1 MPAEPA
7 PREFFAALTRPC
19 GACGRDV
26 FAAVMDVAAGGADDC
41 AACRDFHRRL
51 ADCWR
56 DLTQNPEELKTIAA
70 DARARH
76 RLRRIFASYGERGVH
91 RPLILPSTLKLE
103 LTSRCNL
110 TCAHCL
116 ARAGTA
122 GGVDLPL
129 DTIRDILAQGRELGV
144 TTVGLVG
151 GEPLLRQDLGDIIDE
166 VGRQR
171 MAFSISTNGMLLDPR
186 RAELIRRPNLLKVS
200 VSVDGTEDYHN
211 RLRGHPQAYQKT
223 LAGLRLLAEQR
234 IKTAVAMVITRDNC
248 RMVEPVLQAAIACGA
263 AFFVVNDMIPVGR
276 GAEIEHQCLPYAEY
290 REHTARVLA
299 LSQAY
304 GKRIQVLWKGMRP
317 EGPGDDSL
325 GLFVKSLCGAAL
337 TELTI
342 TPDGYVQPCPF
353 LPRTREN
360 IHARS
365 LREIWYHSDELK
377 TYQTHDDLKGGC
389 GKCPRQLSCSGCR
402 ARALGHTGDA
412 KAGDVRC
419 PRCQEA

>member
-1 MPAEPA
+1 MQTVPAQ
-7 PREFFAALTRPC
+7 REFFSALTRPC
-19 GACGRDV
+19 GACGREV
-26 FAAVMDVAAGGADDC
+26 FAVVMDVAAGRADDC
-41 AACRDFHRRL
+41 AACRGFHGRL
-51 ADCWR
+51 ADYWR
-56 DLTQNPEELKTIAA
+56 ELTQNPEELKTIAA

-76 RLRRIFASYGERGVH
+76 RLRRIFAAYGERGVH

-103 LTSRCNL
+103 ITSRCNL

-116 ARAGTA
+116 ARAGTT

-129 DTIRDILAQGRELGV
+129 DAIRDLLAQGRELGV

-166 VGRQR
+166 VSRQR
-171 MAFSISTNGMLLDPR
+171 MAFSISTNGMLLDLR
-186 RAELIRRPNLLKVS
+186 RVELIRRPNLLKVS

-263 AFFVVNDMIPVGR
+263 AFFIVNDMIPVGR
-276 GAEIEHQCLPYAEY
+276 GAEIEHQCLPYGEY

-299 LSQAY
+299 LSQTY
-304 GKRIQVLWKGMRP
+304 GQRIQILWKGMRP

-342 TPDGYVQPCPF
+342 TPEGYVQPCPF
-353 LPRTREN
+353 LPRTGEN
-360 IHARS
+360 IHARR
-365 LREIWYHSDELK
+365 LRDIWYHSDELK
-377 TYQTHDDLKGGC
+377 VYQTHDDLKGGC
-389 GKCPRQLSCSGCR
+389 GKCPRQISCSGCR
-402 ARALGHTGDA
+402 ARALGHTGDV

-419 PRCQEA
+419 PRCQEP